1 MMRTRLI
8 ALPTLILCAGL
19 AAACADT
26 NPTAIE
32 DPLVGPA
39 TAQASQGTHTAGQ
52 MPDAGVFTGE
62 FPGTICGIDVITS
75 MFIAGAI
82 WPAPFS
88 GHPPDRETVVNVA
101 TFTNPEN
108 GQWIQYR
115 RAGQVT
121 REIVAFHEDGSFTV
135 RDEVD
140 GLKGELRVASGPPL
154 TFSAGRIIVQILV
167 VPLPGGGFLVT
178 NVETLF
184 EAGPHRED
192 GLWQSPGF
200 CEIVEGALL

>member
-8 ALPTLILCAGL
+8 ALPTLMLCAGL
-19 AAACADT
+19 VGACADT
-26 NPTAIE
+26 DLTAIE
-32 DPLVGPA
+32 PLVGPT
-39 TAQASQGTHTAGQ
+39 TAQGSQGTHTAGQ
-52 MPDAGVFTGE
+52 VPDAGVFTGE

-75 MFIAGAI
+75 IFVAGAT
-82 WPAPFS
+82 WPAPF
-88 GHPPDRETVVNVA
+88 GPPDRETGVNVA

-108 GQWIQYR
+108 GQWIQIR

-135 RDEVD
+135 REEFD

-154 TFSAGRIIVQILV
+154 TFDAGRIIFQFLV
-167 VPLPGGGFLVT
+167 VPLPGGSFLVT

-184 EAGPHRED
+184 EAGPHRDPPLRQTPE
-192 GLWQSPGF
+192 F
-200 CEIVEGALL
+200 CEIVQGALL